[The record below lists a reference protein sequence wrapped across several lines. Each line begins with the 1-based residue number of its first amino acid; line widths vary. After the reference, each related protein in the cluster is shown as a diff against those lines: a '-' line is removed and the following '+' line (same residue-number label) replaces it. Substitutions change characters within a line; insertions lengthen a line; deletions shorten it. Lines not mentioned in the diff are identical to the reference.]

1 MLAAFAA
8 AAAPRAAFRGG
19 RVGGG
24 CARPRGLRA
33 AAVRMK
39 LTTGIVGCP
48 NVGKSTL
55 MNALV
60 EGGAA
65 LAGNYPFCT
74 VEPNVGIAAVPDT
87 RLDVLG
93 GINES
98 AKTVP
103 TTLEFV
109 DIAGLVAG
117 ASKGEGLGNKFLASI
132 RECDAIVHVCRCFED
147 DNIVHVAGS
156 VDPLRDIEVINLEL
170 GLADVA
176 QVDKRLRKARA
187 PRGGKSD
194 ADPNEVSALEKILP
208 ELDAGGLARLVDLTP
223 EEVAAVKPLGLLTM
237 KPVVY
242 AANVADA
249 ELAAG
254 NERVEAVREYAGKH
268 GDKVV
273 IVSAQ
278 VEAELAELSP
288 EDKAE
293 FLEALDV
300 TPGTTGL
307 PALVAATY
315 ELLGL
320 RTYFTSGPT
329 ETRAWTITAGMK
341 APQAAGVIHGD
352 VRFQANLLSMTGR
365 VRRYD
370 LHHLTAPLSSLLF
383 LCFLTLFSTRSL
395 RDSSSAASS
404 APRRCRTTT
413 SSRLAARRRR
423 ARAAKCAAR
432 ARTTLSPRAT
442 SCCSAS
448 TCSRRAGAR
457 RLFAQTRC
465 CATRSSA

>member
-1 MLAAFAA
+1 MARNALTGFVGGLAGRVALFRAT
-8 AAAPRAAFRGG
+8 APRAVA
-19 RVGGG
+19 
-24 CARPRGLRA
+24 PQRGLRVS
-33 AAVRMK
+33 AVSMK

-74 VEPNVGIAAVPDT
+74 VEPNVGIAAVPDS

-93 GINES
+93 EINQS
-98 AKTVP
+98 AKTVS

-132 RECDAIVHVCRCFED
+132 RECDAIVHVCRCFDD
-147 DNIVHVAGS
+147 DNIIHVAGS

-170 GLADVA
+170 GLADLA
-176 QVDKRLRKARA
+176 QVEKRLRKARV

-194 ADPNEVSALEKILP
+194 ADPNEVSALEKIMP
-208 ELDAGGLARLVDLTP
+208 VLDAGGLARLVDLTP
-223 EEVAAVKPLGLLTM
+223 EEAAAVKPLGLLTM

-242 AANVADA
+242 AANVADS
-249 ELAAG
+249 ELATG
-254 NERVEAVREYAGKH
+254 NGRVDAVREYAAQH

-278 VEAELAELSP
+278 VESELVELSA
-288 EDKAE
+288 EEKTE

-300 TPGTTGL
+300 KPGTTGL
-307 PALVAATY
+307 SALVGATY
-315 ELLGL
+315 DLLGL

-329 ETRAWTITAGMK
+329 ETRAWTITAGMR

-352 VRFQANLLSMTGR
+352 VR
-365 VRRYD
+365 
-370 LHHLTAPLSSLLF
+370 
-383 LCFLTLFSTRSL
+383 
-395 RDSSSAASS
+395 
-404 APRRCRTTT
+404 
-413 SSRLAARRRR
+413 
-423 ARAAKCAAR
+423 
-432 ARTTLSPRAT
+432 
-442 SCCSAS
+442 
-448 TCSRRAGAR
+448 
-457 RLFAQTRC
+457 
-465 CATRSSA
+465 